1 MECLVADVALVGLLA
16 GVREPVVLVVAL
28 LVEPLPAELARV
40 RLEPVVDPH
49 VRVQRRAPE
58 RAGIQWC
65 RVRFQLSCEFTRAT
79 PS

>member
-16 GVREPVVLVVAL
+16 GVGEPVVLVVAL

-58 RAGIQWC
+58 WAGIQW
-65 RVRFQLSCEFTRAT
+65 RCEISAKL
-79 PS
+79 